1 MSSTPTTPDILP
13 FQIQIESGELDDLR
27 ARLASTRWPVQP
39 NGTGWERG
47 VPVDYLRG
55 LVDHW
60 SNGFDWAAREQEL
73 NRFPQHMT
81 TVDGQGIHFV
91 HARSPEPEALPLV
104 LLHGWPVSFVEFSQV
119 IGPLSDPVAHGGEAR
134 DAFHVVVPSPPGF
147 GYSTP
152 VEASGWSTSRVAAA
166 VVEIMHRLGYDRYGA
181 HGGDVGAGVAAGLS
195 PADPNGVVGVHVA
208 SDPRTAVSFAM
219 FAGDPALT
227 PGLTDEERQRVEKM
241 KANSADDMG
250 YLQIQ
255 STRPQTLAYGLTDSP
270 VAQLAWIV
278 EKFRAWTDP
287 EADLPEDAVDLDHL
301 LTNVSLYWF
310 TRTGASAAHFLYDSM
325 HAQDWGEEGAAPT
338 GFAVFGRDTVSRR
351 LMDPDERIEHWT
363 EFDRGGHF
371 PAMEVPEL
379 LTDDIRS
386 FFRPLR

>member
-1 MSSTPTTPDILP
+1 
-13 FQIQIESGELDDLR
+13 
-27 ARLASTRWPVQP
+27 
-39 NGTGWERG
+39 
-47 VPVDYLRG
+47 

-60 SNGFDWAAREQEL
+60 SYGFDWGAREQEL

-81 TVDGQGIHFV
+81 TVDGQDIHFV
-91 HARSPEPEALPLV
+91 HARSPEPAALPLV

-119 IGPLSDPVAHGGEAR
+119 IGPLSDPVAHGGQAR
-134 DAFHVVVPSPPGF
+134 DAFHVVVPSHPGF
-147 GYSTP
+147 AYSNP
-152 VEASGWSTSRVAAA
+152 VHAPGWSTNRVAAA

-227 PGLTDEERQRVEKM
+227 PGLTDEERERVEKM
-241 KANSADDMG
+241 KEISADDMG

-270 VAQLAWIV
+270 AAQLAWIV

-287 EADLPEDAVDLDHL
+287 AADLPEDAVDLDL
-301 LTNVSLYWF
+301 LLANVSLYWF

-351 LMDPDERIEHWT
+351 LMDPEEKMEHWT

-379 LTDDIRS
+379 LTEDIRS

>member
-1 MSSTPTTPDILP
+1 MSSTPTQDIRP
-13 FQIQIESGELDDLR
+13 FQIQIGSEDLDDLR
-27 ARLASTRWPVQP
+27 DRLVSTRWPVQP

-47 VPVDYLRG
+47 VPLDYLRG

-81 TVDGQGIHFV
+81 TVDGQNIHFV
-91 HARSPEPEALPLV
+91 HARSPEPGALPLI

-134 DAFHVVVPSPPGF
+134 DAFHVVVPSHPGF

-152 VEASGWSTSRVAAA
+152 VQAPGWSTNRVAAA

-227 PGLTDEERQRVEKM
+227 PGLTDEERERVEKM
-241 KANSADDMG
+241 KEISADDMG

-270 VAQLAWIV
+270 AAQLAWIV

-287 EADLPEDAVDLDHL
+287 AADLPEDAVDLDFL

-310 TRTGASAAHFLYDSM
+310 TKTGASAAHFLYDSM

-351 LMDPDERIEHWT
+351 LMDPEERIEHWT

-371 PAMEVPEL
+371 PAMEVPQL
-379 LTDDIRS
+379 LTEDIRS

>member
-1 MSSTPTTPDILP
+1 
-13 FQIQIESGELDDLR
+13 
-27 ARLASTRWPVQP
+27 
-39 NGTGWERG
+39 
-47 VPVDYLRG
+47 
-55 LVDHW
+55 
-60 SNGFDWAAREQEL
+60 
-73 NRFPQHMT
+73 
-81 TVDGQGIHFV
+81 
-91 HARSPEPEALPLV
+91 
-104 LLHGWPVSFVEFSQV
+104 
-119 IGPLSDPVAHGGEAR
+119 
-134 DAFHVVVPSPPGF
+134 
-147 GYSTP
+147 
-152 VEASGWSTSRVAAA
+152 
-166 VVEIMHRLGYDRYGA
+166 MHRLGYDRYGA

-219 FAGDPALT
+219 FGGDPALT

-241 KANSADDMG
+241 KATSAEDMG

-278 EKFRAWTDP
+278 EKFRAWSDP
-287 EADLPEDAVDLDHL
+287 EADLPEDAVDLDLL

>member
-1 MSSTPTTPDILP
+1 MSSTPTTPDIRP

-27 ARLASTRWPVQP
+27 ERLASTRWPVQP

-73 NRFPQHMT
+73 NRLPQHMT
-81 TVDGQGIHFV
+81 TVDGQDIHFV

-152 VEASGWSTSRVAAA
+152 VEAAGWSTSRVAAA

-195 PADPNGVVGVHVA
+195 PADPDGVVGVHVA

-227 PGLTDEERQRVEKM
+227 PGLTDDERQRVEKM

-278 EKFRAWTDP
+278 EKFRAWSDP
-287 EADLPEDAVDLDHL
+287 EADLPEDAVDLDLL

-386 FFRPLR
+386 FFRLLR

>member
-1 MSSTPTTPDILP
+1 MSSTPTTPDIRP

-27 ARLASTRWPVQP
+27 ERLASTRWPVQP

-73 NRFPQHMT
+73 NRLPQHMT
-81 TVDGQGIHFV
+81 TVDGQDIHFV

-152 VEASGWSTSRVAAA
+152 VEAAGWSTSRVAAA

-227 PGLTDEERQRVEKM
+227 PGLTDDERQRVEKM

-278 EKFRAWTDP
+278 EKFRAWSDP
-287 EADLPEDAVDLDHL
+287 EADLPEDAVDLDLL

>member
-1 MSSTPTTPDILP
+1 MSSTPTAGIRP
-13 FQIQIESGELDDLR
+13 FQIQVRAEDLDDLR
-27 ARLASTRWPVQP
+27 DRLLSARWPVQP

-47 VPVDYLRG
+47 VPLEYLRG

-81 TVDGQGIHFV
+81 TVEGQNIHFV

-119 IGPLSDPVAHGGEAR
+119 IGPLSDPVGHGGEAR
-134 DAFHVVVPSPPGF
+134 DAFHVVVPSHPGF
-147 GYSTP
+147 GYSIP
-152 VEASGWSTSRVAAA
+152 IQEPGWSTSRVAAV

-195 PADPNGVVGVHVA
+195 PADPSGVVGVHVA

-227 PGLTDEERQRVEKM
+227 PGLTDEERERVEKM
-241 KANSADDMG
+241 KETSADDMG

-287 EADLPEDAVDLDHL
+287 TADLPEDAVDLDLL
-301 LTNVSLYWF
+301 LTNVALYWF

-325 HAQDWGEEGAAPT
+325 HAQDWGGEGSAPT
-338 GFAVFGRDTVSRR
+338 GFAVFGRDSLSRR
-351 LMDPDERIEHWT
+351 LMDPEKMIEHWS

-379 LTDDIRS
+379 LIEDIRS